1 MTPDS
6 PASAKGALRERM
18 RAARS
23 ALDPAV
29 RASAS
34 RAIAA
39 RVAVLPAWTAAR
51 TVALYAAM
59 GAEVETAELARLA
72 EADGKRVA
80 WPRLAGAER
89 AMEFAIASPGDLV
102 PGPAKAPEPP
112 PGSPVVSPAEIDLIL
127 VPGLAFDE
135 AGGRLG
141 RGRGHY
147 DATLAGMRPGAAR
160 VGIAFECQVV
170 ERVPSE
176 PHDVALD
183 AVVTE
188 SRVRA
193 RPPGGRAG

>member
-1 MTPDS
+1 
-6 PASAKGALRERM
+6 M

-39 RVAVLPAWTAAR
+39 RVAALPAWAAAR
-51 TVALYAAM
+51 TVALYAAI

-72 EADGKRVA
+72 VAAGKRVA

-89 AMEFAIASPGDLV
+89 AMEFAIASPAGLV
-102 PGPAKAPEPP
+102 PGRASAPEPP
-112 PGSPVVSPAEIDLIL
+112 PGAPVVPPAEIDLAL
-127 VPGLAFDE
+127 VPGLAFDA

-147 DATLAGMRPGAAR
+147 DATLAGMRPDAAR
-160 VGIAFECQVV
+160 VGVAFECQVV

-176 PHDVALD
+176 PHDVSLD

-188 SRVRA
+188 SRVRV
-193 RPPGGRAG
+193 RPPAGRPG